1 MADNNSINDHLKE
14 LGKSDYEISEGQSDI
29 RGWLVKNEKGQ
40 LLGKVNDLILDT
52 HSKKIKYL
60 ILDLDSNELY
70 LQVRKVLLPLD
81 ITEIDEVYKNVI
93 CPGLLANE
101 ISSLPSYEKGGIS
114 TNVENIT
121 STVFASRNTAK
132 SVPPSDV
139 SGSTKA
145 SDTSGTS
152 GTYSQPPSYSHASS
166 SAENQVKKQVVVG
179 LFEYTR
185 EAQSAVAY
193 LKESG
198 FDKKNIEITYRD
210 RNDFENGDEKNSMSG
225 FFSRLFSWEESNWL
239 NSEEAKFYSVV
250 AVNHLSLAEAERAAE
265 ILDRHGAINIDDEFK
280 AYRAKYL
287 AENAE
292 RRSHKYR
299 SRIINNPEDTDRTDR
314 I

>member
-1 MADNNSINDHLKE
+1 MSDNNPINNHLKE

-52 HSKKIKYL
+52 QSKKIKYL
-60 ILDLDSNELY
+60 ILDMDGNELY
-70 LQVRKVLLPLD
+70 LQVRKVLLPLN
-81 ITEIDEVYKNVI
+81 ITELDEVYKNVI

-101 ISSLPSYEKGGIS
+101 ISSLPSYEKGKITS
-114 TNVENIT
+114 NVEDIT
-121 STVFASRNTAK
+121 ASVFASGNTLK
-132 SVPPSDV
+132 SRQAASPSSETPV
-139 SGSTKA
+139 TPV
-145 SDTSGTS
+145 TS
-152 GTYSQPPSYSHASS
+152 GTYSQMPGYAHAST
-166 SAENQVKKQVVVG
+166 SAESQVKKQVVVG
-179 LFEYTR
+179 LFEYTS

-198 FDKKNIEITYRD
+198 FDNKNIEITYRD
-210 RNDFENGDEKNSMSG
+210 RNDFEHGDENNSMSG

-250 AVNHLSLAEAERAAE
+250 AVDHLSMAEAERAAE

-280 AYRAKYL
+280 AYRSKYL
-287 AENAE
+287 AENTE
-292 RRSHKYR
+292 RRNQKYR
-299 SRIINNPEDTDRTDR
+299 SRIISNPENNSKTNG